1 MRQEQAE
8 SLLELVESTPWGR
21 EDAQATQARVEFS
34 GSRDVHAVVRLERI
48 ESSKAAEARSQLST
62 VLPKDAVD
70 TLLSSEE
77 RIFAWLGEHESH
89 PARFVLDPVGS
100 LEAAGVKL
108 GERARGALL
117 SRRTA
122 SKRVAKGQDEV
133 NLASLRVEIAQK
145 PKRD

>member
-1 MRQEQAE
+1 
-8 SLLELVESTPWGR
+8 
-21 EDAQATQARVEFS
+21 
-34 GSRDVHAVVRLERI
+34 
-48 ESSKAAEARSQLST
+48 
-62 VLPKDAVD
+62 
-70 TLLSSEE
+70 
-77 RIFAWLGEHESH
+77 
-89 PARFVLDPVGS
+89 VGS